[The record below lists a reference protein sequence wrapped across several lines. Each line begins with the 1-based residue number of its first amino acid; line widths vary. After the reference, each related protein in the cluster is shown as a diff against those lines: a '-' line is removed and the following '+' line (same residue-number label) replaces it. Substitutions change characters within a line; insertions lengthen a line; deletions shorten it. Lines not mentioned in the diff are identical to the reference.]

1 MICHEIS
8 AKYPHLSQY
17 SIIMT
22 FLFMHEITPDFF
34 QTVPDMLDYKPVK
47 ENPGYLV

>member
-1 MICHEIS
+1 MHKKKRRGKN
-8 AKYPHLSQY
+8 AV
-17 SIIMT
+17 T

-34 QTVPDMLDYKPVK
+34 QTVLDMLDYKPVK